1 MTRGRYLVLG
11 ADRKSGEPRKMLIEA
26 KSPEAA
32 RSFAESRGMLIS
44 VVETRS
50 APEQDAPA
58 PELPPQPA
66 SAPVKAAAEGASSP
80 RPIPNPRPRPE
91 PEAPSDHGSQP
102 EPPEPDAP
110 PREWT
115 DERIGENRRDGLR
128 TVFRLSSKTPEIEPL
143 EDEELL
149 EVFDPSFREMGVLRS
164 WLGRSRRMVVTSR
177 RVVVIERRRGLDNIR
192 EALHESSDGVEAAG
206 GIRWLLLVPGLL
218 LLSQPLFF
226 GFGGLVG
233 IRLIAELVELTVGQA
248 ASTQAAHDAAVYAVI
263 GFSGAMLLF
272 AILLV
277 FSAFE
282 RRIGMRTP
290 SGFVG
295 VRVRRIGPSETSTLV
310 GAMVSAREIRREK
323 A

>member
-1 MTRGRYLVLG
+1 MLG

-32 RSFAESRGMLIS
+32 RSLAESRGMLIS

-50 APEQDAPA
+50 SDGPEATTR
-58 PELPPQPA
+58 E
-66 SAPVKAAAEGASSP
+66 PVKAAVAGDSSP
-80 RPIPNPRPRPE
+80 RPIPRPRPAASIEE
-91 PEAPSDHGSQP
+91 PSA
-102 EPPEPDAP
+102 PPEPEPDSP

-115 DERIGENRRDGLR
+115 DDRIGENRREGLR

-143 EDEELL
+143 EGEELI
-149 EVFDPSFREMGVLRS
+149 EVFDPSFRELGILRS

-192 EALHESSDGVEAAG
+192 EALHENSDGVVAVRG
-206 GIRWLLLVPGLL
+206 VRWLLLVPGVLL
-218 LLSQPLFF
+218 LTQPLFF

-233 IRLIAELVELTVGQA
+233 IGLIAQLVELTVGQA
-248 ASTQAAHDAAVYAVI
+248 ASTQAARDAAVYTVI
-263 GFSGAMLLF
+263 GLSVAMLLF
-272 AILLV
+272 AMLLV

-282 RRIGMRTP
+282 RRIGLRTQ

-295 VRVRRIGPSETSTLV
+295 VRVRRIGPSETSALV
-310 GAMVSAREIRREK
+310 GAMVSAREKQREN
-323 A
+323 AS

>member
-32 RSFAESRGMLIS
+32 RSLAESRGMLIS
-44 VVETRS
+44 VVETRN
-50 APEQDAPA
+50 PDEQDAPR
-58 PELPPQPA
+58 E
-66 SAPVKAAAEGASSP
+66 PVKAAAAGASSP
-80 RPIPNPRPRPE
+80 RPIPRPRPAPDAPTTNAAPVE
-91 PEAPSDHGSQP
+91 PDAS
-102 EPPEPDAP
+102 EPPNTEDAP

-115 DERIGENRRDGLR
+115 DDRIGENRRDGLR
-128 TVFRLSSKTPEIEPL
+128 TVFRLSSKTPELEPL
-143 EDEELL
+143 NGEEMI
-149 EVFDPSFREMGVLRS
+149 EVFDPSFRELGILRS

-192 EALHESSDGVEAAG
+192 EAMHEQSDGVEVVR
-206 GIRWLLLVPGLL
+206 GIRWLLLVPGLF

-226 GFGGLVG
+226 GFGGVVG
-233 IRLIAELVELTVGQA
+233 IGLIAQLVELTVGQA
-248 ASTQAAHDAAVYAVI
+248 ASTQAARDAAVYSVI
-263 GFSGAMLLF
+263 GFSVCMLLF

-282 RRIGMRTP
+282 RRIGVRTP

-295 VRVRRIGPSETSTLV
+295 VRVRRVGPSETSALV
-310 GAMVSAREIRREK
+310 GAMVSAREKRREN
-323 A
+323 AS

>member
-32 RSFAESRGMLIS
+32 RSLAESRGMLIS
-44 VVETRS
+44 VVETRN
-50 APEQDAPA
+50 PDEEDASR
-58 PELPPQPA
+58 E
-66 SAPVKAAAEGASSP
+66 PVKAAAAGASSP
-80 RPIPNPRPRPE
+80 RPIPKPRPAAAAAG
-91 PEAPSDHGSQP
+91 PEALQEITPGEPAAEQSDP
-102 EPPEPDAP
+102 EDAP
-110 PREWT
+110 PRYWT
-115 DERIGENRRDGLR
+115 DDRIGENRREGLR

-143 EDEELL
+143 DGEELL
-149 EVFDPSFREMGVLRS
+149 EVFDPSFRELGILRS
-164 WLGRSRRMVVTSR
+164 WLGRSRRMVVTTR

-192 EALHESSDGVEAAG
+192 EAMHEQSDGVEVVKG
-206 GIRWLLLVPGLL
+206 VRWLLLVPGLL

-263 GFSGAMLLF
+263 GLSGGMLLF

-282 RRIGMRTP
+282 RRIGVRTQ

-295 VRVRRIGPSETSTLV
+295 VRVRRIGPSETSALV
-310 GAMVSAREIRREK
+310 GAMVSAREKRREK
-323 A
+323 AS